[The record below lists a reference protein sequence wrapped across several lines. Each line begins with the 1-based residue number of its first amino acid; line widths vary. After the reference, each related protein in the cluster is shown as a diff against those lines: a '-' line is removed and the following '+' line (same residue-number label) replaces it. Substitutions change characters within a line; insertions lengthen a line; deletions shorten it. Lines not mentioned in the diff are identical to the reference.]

1 MIENLKATG
10 IVNLKR
16 FNAAGVLVRKQMKQ
30 IKLVTLAILLGLAS
44 FVACAADDR
53 FFKENQASKNGFMPA
68 KDPLYVKECGSCHF
82 PYSPGLLP
90 ARSWDLQLQRMG
102 KHFGEAVGLNEAT
115 RTALRRYLTANAADV
130 SPYEGSKAFM
140 ERIKADNIPYRLADV
155 HLFRGMHTIIRAM
168 IDTQPGIKVRKL
180 TNCNGCHQGAEE
192 GSFGLSELF
201 VPGLTLR
208 GYRGQPPDQR

>member
-1 MIENLKATG
+1 M
-10 IVNLKR
+10 KR
-16 FNAAGVLVRKQMKQ
+16 VM
-30 IKLVTLAILLGLAS
+30 LAILLGLAS

-53 FFKENQASKNGFMPA
+53 FFKENEASKRGFMPA

-102 KHFGEAVGLNEAT
+102 KHFGAAVGLDEAT

-140 ERIKADNIPYRLADV
+140 ERIEADNIPYRLADV
-155 HLFRGMHTIIRAM
+155 LLFRTMHTIMFAV
-168 IDTQPGIKVRKL
+168 IDEKPRIKVRKLPNCDGCLMLEVIQVKSRIKVSKL

-192 GSFGLSELF
+192 GSFGLSELS
-201 VPGLTLR
+201 VPGLTR
-208 GYRGQPPDQR
+208 SYREQSAQR

>member
-1 MIENLKATG
+1 M
-10 IVNLKR
+10 
-16 FNAAGVLVRKQMKQ
+16 
-30 IKLVTLAILLGLAS
+30 KLVMLAILLGLAS
-44 FVACAADDR
+44 FVACAADER
-53 FFKENQASKNGFMPA
+53 FFKENEASKRGFMSA

-130 SPYEGSKAFM
+130 SPYEGSMAFM
-140 ERIKADNIPYRLADV
+140 ERIKADKIPYRLMEV
-155 HLFRGMHTIIRAM
+155 PLFRTRHTVMLEM
-168 IDTQPGIKVRKL
+168 IDMQQRIKVRKL

-192 GSFGLSELF
+192 GSFGESELV
-201 VPGLTLR
+201 VPGMSR
-208 GYRGQPPDQR
+208 R